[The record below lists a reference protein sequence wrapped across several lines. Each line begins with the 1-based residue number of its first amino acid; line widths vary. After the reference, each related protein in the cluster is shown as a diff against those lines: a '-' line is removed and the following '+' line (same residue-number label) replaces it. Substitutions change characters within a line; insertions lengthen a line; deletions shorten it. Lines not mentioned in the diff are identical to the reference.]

1 MPRLLTCQ
9 YLQQIQPR
17 GTPRIP
23 DLCRRAMFE
32 EKRKGCTQARRQT
45 LTESERSVAVRFKK
59 GKSTLIDT
67 SKPRNGW
74 GSVPSG
80 RTKGDFCSS
89 GVSESVPWPSVSSLA
104 GKAVAKPSLPLRL
117 WLHII
122 PAHVQDAFQCL
133 QTQSLKGASLLPTPL
148 GYLGSRGHRVTGGSE

>member
-59 GKSTLIDT
+59 GKSALMDT

-122 PAHVQDAFQCL
+122 PAHVQDSSLPMSAN
-133 QTQSLKGASLLPTPL
+133 TKPERSQSAPNPFGLFGEQRPQSD
-148 GYLGSRGHRVTGGSE
+148 RG